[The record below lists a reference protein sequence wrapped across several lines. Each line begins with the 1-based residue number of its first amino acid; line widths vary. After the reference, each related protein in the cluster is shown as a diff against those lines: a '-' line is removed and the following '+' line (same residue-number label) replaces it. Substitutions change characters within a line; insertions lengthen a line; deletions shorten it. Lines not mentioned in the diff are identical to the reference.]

1 MAVRKKKDKTKGT
14 QPHGLGKREEHFLH
28 VKEFS
33 QGKPNEL
40 SLNVLEQKAAAQDEP
55 TRGFWSRFARSRR
68 EDTKQA
74 PASADLK
81 SEKSKAKEEVPKTK
95 TKEEA
100 PKTKAKN
107 EAPKATSS
115 AASSKKKEPEEA
127 VPFLGVDSRAEIARR
142 QRRRRLYRRLS
153 IAIVVIVSIGL
164 LSAGGYWAYQE
175 HVRLSTSVGVLKEA
189 CSLIEQSDEVITQVD
204 SYLQTE
210 YNDETVETAQNL
222 LSQFEG
228 AREKLESAR
237 LYALQARDELE
248 GSQTDQE
255 AADRAI
261 NTVVARETILDA
273 AEEILTQDIEAKPA
287 IDTMDAA
294 WTAIQEGNALMA
306 YAAEVVSHTT
316 ENNVATS
323 TEYTGNAQTKFN
335 EARELILQAQEQYS
349 GMDFT
354 DEVAYVDKRLE
365 AAEEALASNAAILL
379 QDRAT
384 AEAHNDAYNAADAE
398 AAEMAANF
406 SDNFSQPIID
416 AYAAAVAEASSTY
429 ESARNDAAVND
440 SYLRDYL
447 GSSTN

>member
-1 MAVRKKKDKTKGT
+1 MAKKKDKTKGT
-14 QPHGLGKREEHFLH
+14 PQRGLGKREERFLH

-40 SLNVLEQKAAAQDEP
+40 SFNVLEQKAAAQDEP
-55 TRGFWSRFARSRR
+55 SRGFWSRFGRKQRDEAQQIPSSP
-68 EDTKQA
+68 DAKTKQVKDE
-74 PASADLK
+74 PATASTQ
-81 SEKSKAKEEVPKTK
+81 E
-95 TKEEA
+95 
-100 PKTKAKN
+100 
-107 EAPKATSS
+107 S
-115 AASSKKKEPEEA
+115 AASSTKKKEPEEA
-127 VPFLGVDSRAEIARR
+127 IPFLGVDSRAEIARR
-142 QRRRRLYRRLS
+142 QRRRRTYRRVS
-153 IAIVVIVSIGL
+153 IAIVIVVSIGL

-204 SYLQTE
+204 AYLQTE

-222 LSQFEG
+222 LSQLDG

-255 AADRAI
+255 AAERAI
-261 NTVVARETILDA
+261 NTVAARETILDS
-273 AEEILTQDIEAKPA
+273 AEEILKQDIEAKPA
-287 IDTMDAA
+287 IDAMDAA

-306 YAAEVVSHTT
+306 YAAEVVSNTT
-316 ENNVATS
+316 EENVATS

-335 EARELILQAQEQYS
+335 EARELILQAQELYA
-349 GMDFT
+349 GIDLT

-384 AEAHNDAYNAADAE
+384 AESHNDAYNAADTA

-406 SDNFSQPIID
+406 SDNFSQPIVD
-416 AYAAAVAEASSTY
+416 AYAAAVAEANSAY
-429 ESARNDAAVND
+429 ESARNDAATND
-440 SYLRDYL
+440 AYLRDYL
-447 GSSTN
+447 GGSTN